1 MPATPNKAEVFFW
14 KRQSVLSGSLAQLT
28 SGSIFGCDIQVYL
41 NNELYTYGQYRDGG
55 IEDLFNRCLELMT
68 KNIERVEKFGISEE
82 SEFWDTVHHS
92 YDWIPPLN
100 LEKFKKYC
108 TSI

>member
-1 MPATPNKAEVFFW
+1 MKNIV
-14 KRQSVLSGSLAQLT
+14 SVIYFGGSV
-28 SGSIFGCDIQVYL
+28 GVYL